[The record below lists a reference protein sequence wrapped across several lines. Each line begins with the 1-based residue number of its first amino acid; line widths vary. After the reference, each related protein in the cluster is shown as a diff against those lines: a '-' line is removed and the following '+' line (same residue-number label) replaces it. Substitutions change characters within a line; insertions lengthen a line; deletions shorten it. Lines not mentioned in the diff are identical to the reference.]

1 MTFFVPEPR
10 PGPIAL
16 FRIVE
21 SNPVEEYDMLSW
33 RARGRELRFVNA
45 KALRLWDGISV
56 YRTLE
61 QARALARRRP
71 YLGSFIAELRIPLD
85 GSIRI
90 ELDNGRDGHCTIW
103 GDPQLLLSLIVSV
116 VPV

>member
-33 RARGRELRFVNA
+33 WARGRELRFVNA

-56 YRTLE
+56 YRTLDRPVHSLNVVRIWAASSLSFASHSMAASVSSRTMAATDT
-61 QARALARRRP
+61 ARFGA
-71 YLGSFIAELRIPLD
+71 I
-85 GSIRI
+85 
-90 ELDNGRDGHCTIW
+90 
-103 GDPQLLLSLIVSV
+103 LSYCCR
-116 VPV
+116 